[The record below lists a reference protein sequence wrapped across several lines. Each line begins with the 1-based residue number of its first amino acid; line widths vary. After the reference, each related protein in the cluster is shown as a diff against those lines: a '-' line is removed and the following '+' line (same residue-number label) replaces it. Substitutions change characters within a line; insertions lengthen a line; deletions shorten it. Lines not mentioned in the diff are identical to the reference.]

1 MSTDRLRF
9 RDIRD
14 TSTFRL
20 SALFGLT
27 FALGTMVLLAL
38 VYVQTARELTARSD
52 HILQVQAA
60 TLLSTPPEKLPQAV
74 SAANAGS
81 PASLSFAALF
91 AANGERVV
99 GTLTLPANLQPRIPS
114 DARDA
119 STGKPMR
126 LLAVRTPSGETVAV
140 GRDVSQIAG
149 LRHTFLAI
157 LLWTGAAVVVVG
169 FAIGVTLSLRPL
181 RRVQQLSAAAREI
194 GQGDLAVR
202 MPLAGRGDELDMFAR
217 TVNEMVDQVER
228 VVGQVK
234 IVTDAVAH
242 DLRTPL
248 GHLRTRLYALSR
260 SDGDSDAAAT
270 MLADLDL
277 VLDRFTALL
286 RISELEAASGAARLV
301 STDLAPLLVS
311 IADLY
316 GPLAEERGQRL
327 TIATQPT
334 AMVDADGELLFE
346 AIGNLVDNSIKFT
359 PAGGVVALELVSAG
373 DRWCIVVRD
382 NGPGVAPGDRAAVLR
397 RFYRGQQAGGVP
409 GSGLGL
415 SIVAAIAHLHRAELT
430 LDEAWPG
437 LAVTLCLPAR
447 AR

>member
-20 SALFGLT
+20 SALFGLLFT
-27 FALGTMVLLAL
+27 AGTMVLLAL
-38 VYVQTARELTARSD
+38 VYLQTARELTARSD
-52 HILQVQAA
+52 HILRVQAA
-60 TLLSTPPEKLPQAV
+60 TLLAVAPERLPQAV
-74 SAANAGS
+74 TAANAGS

-91 AANGERVV
+91 AARGERVA
-99 GTLTLPANLQPRIPS
+99 GNLALPTNLQPGIPS

-126 LLAVRTPSGETVAV
+126 LLAVPTPSGETVAV
-140 GRDVSQIAG
+140 GRDVSQIAD
-149 LRHTFLAI
+149 LRHTIFAI

-194 GQGDLAVR
+194 GRGDLTVR

-234 IVTDAVAH
+234 IVTDSVAH

-248 GHLRTRLYALSR
+248 GRLRTRLYALSR
-260 SDGDSDAAAT
+260 GDGDGDAPAM

-286 RISELEAASGAARLV
+286 RISELEAATGAQRLAP
-301 STDLAPLLVS
+301 TDLAPLLAS

-316 GPLAEERGQRL
+316 SPLAEERGQQL
-327 TIATQPT
+327 TIANRQT
-334 AMVDADGELLFE
+334 AVVAADGELLFE
-346 AIGNLVDNSIKFT
+346 AVGNLVDNAIKFT
-359 PAGGVVALELVSAG
+359 PAGGVIALELVSAD
-373 DRWCIVVRD
+373 DRWCVVVRD

-397 RFYRGQQAGGVP
+397 RFYRGQQTGGVP

-415 SIVAAIAHLHRAELT
+415 SIVAAIVHLHRAELT
-430 LDEAWPG
+430 LDDARPG
-437 LAVTLCLPAR
+437 LVVTLCLPAQ

>member
-20 SALFGLT
+20 SALFGLI
-27 FALGTMVLLAL
+27 FAAGTMVLLAL
-38 VYVQTARELTARSD
+38 VYLQTARELTARSD
-52 HILQVQAA
+52 HILRVQAA
-60 TLLSTPPEKLPQAV
+60 TLLAVAPEQLPQAV
-74 SAANAGS
+74 TAANAGS

-91 AANGERVV
+91 AASGERVA
-99 GTLTLPANLQPRIPS
+99 GNLALPNDLHPGIPS

-119 STGKPMR
+119 GTGKPMR

-149 LRHTFLAI
+149 LRHTILAI

-181 RRVQQLSAAAREI
+181 RRVQHLSHAAREI
-194 GQGDLAVR
+194 GHGDLTVR

-248 GHLRTRLYALSR
+248 GRLRTRLYALSR
-260 SDGDSDAAAT
+260 GDSDGDAPAM

-277 VLDRFTALL
+277 VLDRFAALL

-301 STDLAPLLVS
+301 PTDLAPLLAT

-316 GPLAEERGQRL
+316 GPLADQRGQRL
-327 TIATQPT
+327 TIASLDT
-334 AMVDADGELLFE
+334 AVVDADGELLFE
-346 AIGNLVDNSIKFT
+346 AIGNLVDNAIKFT
-359 PAGGVVALELVSAG
+359 AAGGTVALELVSTG
-373 DRWCIVVRD
+373 DRCCVVVRD
-382 NGPGVAPGDRAAVLR
+382 TGPGIAPGERAAVLR
-397 RFYRGQQAGGVP
+397 RFYRGQHPGSVP

-430 LDEAWPG
+430 LEDAGPG
-437 LAVTLCLPAR
+437 LVVTLCLPPR
-447 AR
+447 AT